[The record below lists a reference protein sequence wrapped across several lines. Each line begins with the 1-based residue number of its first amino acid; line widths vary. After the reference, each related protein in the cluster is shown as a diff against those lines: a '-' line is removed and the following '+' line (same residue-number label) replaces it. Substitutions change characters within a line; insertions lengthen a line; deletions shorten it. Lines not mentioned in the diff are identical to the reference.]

1 MIKKVVGI
9 CWRFV
14 VSSKVMIDVP
24 RQGFARYFRF
34 GREEVLAEVDHV
46 RAQTGR

>member
-1 MIKKVVGI
+1 MIKKISGI

-14 VSSKVMIDVP
+14 SSKAMIDVP
-24 RQGFARYFRF
+24 RQGLARYSRF

-46 RAQTGR
+46 REQTGR